1 MLWETGV
8 WGSRWQPIGS
18 SGKLLYVYITVIVI
32 TIIIIS
38 TIIITITIVIISSSI
53 NNIISTIIIIIIIT
67 SINSIITIINTT
79 IVTTPSSLPLLFIVF
94 INDLPAAIKHSIVDI
109 YADDTTLSSSAD
121 IEVTPQAIS
130 ENLQKDLEETRV
142 WSIKN
147 KMVLSDSKTKCML
160 VTGKRLESKFSDNCS
175 LHLKLNG
182 TEIKQVNSQKLLG
195 VTIDNKLSF
204 DDHIER
210 LCKKLTQKN
219 AVLRKIRRF
228 LPLEERKLYY
238 NAIYCK

>member
-1 MLWETGV
+1 MHLKTFCVLCLVKAVSIDGFQSVARKVTCGV
-8 WGSRWQPIGS
+8 PQGSVLG
-18 SGKLLYVYITVIVI
+18 
-32 TIIIIS
+32 
-38 TIIITITIVIISSSI
+38 
-53 NNIISTIIIIIIIT
+53 
-67 SINSIITIINTT
+67 
-79 IVTTPSSLPLLFIVF
+79 PLLFIVF
-94 INDLPAAIKHSIVDI
+94 INDLPGAIKHSIVDI

-121 IEVTPQAIS
+121 IEVAPQAIS

-210 LCKKLTQKN
+210 LCKKLTQKI
-219 AVLRKIRRF
+219 AVLRKI
-228 LPLEERKLYY
+228 
-238 NAIYCK
+238 

>member
-1 MLWETGV
+1 MSFHCRSFEFCRSKHWVSREENQDWAARVLWQRWSV
-8 WGSRWQPIGS
+8 YLCRRHNPQFFSRHRS
-18 SGKLLYVYITVIVI
+18 CT
-32 TIIIIS
+32 
-38 TIIITITIVIISSSI
+38 
-53 NNIISTIIIIIIIT
+53 
-67 SINSIITIINTT
+67 
-79 IVTTPSSLPLLFIVF
+79 
-94 INDLPAAIKHSIVDI
+94 
-109 YADDTTLSSSAD
+109 
-121 IEVTPQAIS
+121 QAIS

-210 LCKKLTQKN
+210 SQSLGRYEDSSLLKN
-219 AVLRKIRRF
+219 ENSI
-228 LPLEERKLYY
+228 
-238 NAIYCK
+238 IMQW

>member
-1 MLWETGV
+1 
-8 WGSRWQPIGS
+8 
-18 SGKLLYVYITVIVI
+18 
-32 TIIIIS
+32 
-38 TIIITITIVIISSSI
+38 
-53 NNIISTIIIIIIIT
+53 
-67 SINSIITIINTT
+67 
-79 IVTTPSSLPLLFIVF
+79 
-94 INDLPAAIKHSIVDI
+94 
-109 YADDTTLSSSAD
+109 
-121 IEVTPQAIS
+121 
-130 ENLQKDLEETRV
+130 
-142 WSIKN
+142 
-147 KMVLSDSKTKCML
+147 ML

-210 LCKKLTQKN
+210 LCKKLTQKI

-238 NAIYCK
+238 NAMIKQSILYGATAWTTCSADNIKKVLQL

>member
-1 MLWETGV
+1 MN
-8 WGSRWQPIGS
+8 ID
-18 SGKLLYVYITVIVI
+18 
-32 TIIIIS
+32 
-38 TIIITITIVIISSSI
+38 SI
-53 NNIISTIIIIIIIT
+53 NPEFVFCDNMKQ
-67 SINSIITIINTT
+67 
-79 IVTTPSSLPLLFIVF
+79 VLSSFLVQLVKPVPLL
-94 INDLPAAIKHSIVDI
+94 LW
-109 YADDTTLSSSAD
+109 ADYVTLKVA
-121 IEVTPQAIS
+121 PQAIS
-130 ENLQKDLEETRV
+130 ENLQKDPEETRV

-210 LCKKLTQKN
+210 LCKKLTQKI

-238 NAIYCK
+238 NAMIKQSML